1 MARAPIDFTGLAAAL
16 LDRVSSLLPLWL
28 PQGVERNERWY
39 VGDFDGSAGESANV
53 NMRTGQWIDNAAP
66 DEECGGDLISLYGR
80 IHGLGNGQAARQL
93 MHELGWER
101 AQASAHAAP
110 SGSSMHSGPEAP
122 LDDTGPEGPEP
133 PPADDGPAPPPA
145 GPGAAG
151 KRDKA
156 TRWRCVMPVPRH
168 APRPEKFT
176 FGFKNSKTGQWE
188 SLESVRHWAYEFEGE
203 LFGYVA
209 RFERVNS
216 DGELVKDTVPFTWCE
231 DTWDPRGLQRWH
243 SKQWPAPR
251 PLYVPAALLSGDPST
266 IPVVLVEGEK
276 CAEAGHQ
283 LLGHEF
289 DFVSWPGGGKAWAMA
304 RWGTLLGRTV
314 YLWPDCDAQRERPTK
329 AERERVDFDPKSK
342 PLRPERKQPGMQ
354 TMVHIGSL
362 LLADQGCSVFMC
374 QIPKP
379 GAVGDGWDIADAIAE
394 GWDAAQVRAF
404 IRGAAVFVP
413 PEPEAVAK
421 AGGISTPSNAGAGSG
436 EGGSGGGGAGG
447 DDGEDPSTAWRKHL
461 IPARGG
467 GYAAVRENV
476 VLALDGLPE
485 RGLPGAPAAMG
496 VIAFNDF
503 TNDVIKLHDT
513 PWGTPAGV
521 WDEVDELELG
531 NWLVREH
538 WLPSMSRGTLEEAVS
553 MVAKRH
559 RYHPVR
565 DELDALRGTWDGEK
579 RLATWLRRCC
589 LEEDEFDD
597 KDPLQQYLAR
607 VGTWL
612 VMAIAARVS
621 PETRGPGGELYCGPG
636 CKFDYMVIFE
646 GPQGVGK
653 STLARILGGEH
664 FADTGLVLGDKDSYQ
679 NLQGILVYEWGE
691 LDSLTKAE
699 VTKVKQFISSQK
711 DRFRASFDRRAK
723 DYPRQVV
730 FVGTTNEDHYLVDQ
744 TGNRRM
750 WPVRVTR
757 PVDLEWLR
765 ANRAQMFAEALHY
778 LDERARFH
786 PTTREQ
792 RELFDPQ
799 QARRQIES
807 AIQAAVLRYLYDERQ
822 EVGVGRENGALVEAI
837 TAPELLGR
845 LGISLD
851 KQTHVLLR
859 QVTAALRQAGWE
871 RFRAPAPPG
880 APDASRPWKF
890 RRPSASQHRAS
901 GASASPQ
908 PSSGGPT
915 QGHQT
920 SEVSHDEACPF

>member
-1 MARAPIDFTGLAAAL
+1 MAYTPIDFAALAAAL
-16 LDRVSSLLPLWL
+16 LDRVSSLLPQWL
-28 PQGVERNERWY
+28 PQGVERNDRWY
-39 VGDFDGSAGESANV
+39 VGDFDGGPGESANV

-66 DEECGGDLISLYGR
+66 DEECGGDLISLYAR
-80 IHGLGNGQAARQL
+80 IHGMNNGQAAREL
-93 MHELGWER
+93 MQQLGWER
-101 AQASAHAAP
+101 SQASAQPRPA
-110 SGSSMHSGPEAP
+110 SSTKHSGPGIP
-122 LDDTGPEGPEP
+122 LDETGPDMPPEP
-133 PPADDGPAPPPA
+133 PPLDDDLPVGATVPADPA
-145 GPGAAG
+145 

-156 TRWRCVMPVPRH
+156 TRWRSVMPVPRH

-176 FGFKNSKTGQWE
+176 FGFSNKKTKAWE
-188 SLESVRHWAYEFEGE
+188 TLESVRHWAYEFEGE
-203 LFGYVA
+203 LYGYVA
-209 RFERVNS
+209 RFERINS
-216 DGELVKDTVPFTWCE
+216 EGELVKDTVPFTWCE

-251 PLYVPAALLSGDPST
+251 PLYVPATLLSGDPRNV
-266 IPVVLVEGEK
+266 PVVLVEGEK
-276 CAEAGHQ
+276 CAEAGHK

-329 AERERVDFDPKSK
+329 EERERVDFDPKSK

-362 LLADQGCSVFMC
+362 LLADQGCTVFMC

-379 GAVGDGWDIADAIAE
+379 GTVGDGWDIADAIE
-394 GWDAAQVRAF
+394 QGWDAEQVRAF
-404 IRGAAVFVP
+404 IRRAVTFVP

-421 AGGISTPSNAGAGSG
+421 AGGTSTPTNAGAGSG
-436 EGGSGGGGAGG
+436 GAGGGGGGAGAAG
-447 DDGEDPSTAWRKHL
+447 DDDDASTAWRKHL

-467 GYAAVRENV
+467 GYASVRENA
-476 VLALDGLPE
+476 VLVLDGLPE
-485 RGLPGAPAAMG
+485 RQLPGAPEAMG

-503 TNDVIKLHDT
+503 TNDVIKLRDT

-538 WLPSMSRGTLEEAVS
+538 WLPSMSRGTLEEAVA

-559 RYHPVR
+559 RFHPVR
-565 DELDALRGTWDGEK
+565 DELATLRGTWDREK
-579 RLATWLRRCC
+579 RLGTWLRRCC
-589 LEEDEFDD
+589 LEEDEWDD
-597 KDPLQQYLAR
+597 NDPLQQYLAR

-612 VMAIAARVS
+612 VMAIAARV
-621 PETRGPGGELYCGPG
+621 LDPG

-653 STLARILGGEH
+653 STLARILGGEY

-730 FVGTTNEDHYLVDQ
+730 FIGTTNEDHYLVDQ

-765 ANRAQMFAEALHY
+765 ANRAQLFAEALSY
-778 LDERARFH
+778 LDAGERFH

-807 AIQAAVLRYLYDERQ
+807 AIQAAVLRYLYDENQR
-822 EVGVGRENGALVEAI
+822 VGLQGENGTLVDSI

-890 RRPSASQHRAS
+890 RRPSAGLHRAS
-901 GASASPQ
+901 GASAGPQ
-908 PSSGGPT
+908 PTATRPT
-915 QGHQT
+915 QGDAT
-920 SEVSHDEACPF
+920 TGVSHDEACPF

>member
-1 MARAPIDFTGLAAAL
+1 MAYAPIDFAALAAAL
-16 LDRVSSLLPLWL
+16 LRDAHTLVPRWL
-28 PQGVERNERWY
+28 PDGVERQGRWY
-39 VGDFDGSAGESANV
+39 VGDFDGGKGESANV
-53 NMRTGQWIDNAAP
+53 NLATGQWIDNAAP
-66 DEECGGDLISLYGR
+66 DDECGGDLISLYAR
-80 IHGLGNGQAARQL
+80 IHGLNNGQAARQL
-93 MHELGWER
+93 MQDMGWER
-101 AQASAHAAP
+101 SQASAHPVHVRTPPGSAP
-110 SGSSMHSGPEAP
+110 PDMP
-122 LDDTGPEGPEP
+122 PEP
-133 PPADDGPAPPPA
+133 PPEDDGPPA
-145 GPGAAG
+145 AQGG

-168 APRPEKFT
+168 APRPESFT
-176 FGFKNSKTGQWE
+176 FGFKNSKTGEWQ

-203 LFGYVA
+203 LHGYVA

-251 PLYVPAALLSGDPST
+251 PLYVPASLLSGDPGT
-266 IPVVLVEGEK
+266 VPVVLVEGEK
-276 CAEAGHQ
+276 CAEAGHK

-289 DFVSWPGGGKAWAMA
+289 DFVSWPGGGKAWALA

-329 AERERVDFDPKSK
+329 AEREQVDFDPMSK
-342 PLRPERKQPGMQ
+342 PLRPERKQPGVQ
-354 TMVHIGSL
+354 AMVHIGSL
-362 LLADQGCSVFMC
+362 LLADQGCTVFMVP
-374 QIPKP
+374 IPKP
-379 GAVGDGWDIADAIAE
+379 GTVSDGWDIADAIAQ
-394 GWDAAQVRAF
+394 GWDADQVRAL
-404 IRGAAVFVP
+404 IRSATVFVP
-413 PEPEAVAK
+413 PEPEAIAK
-421 AGGISTPSNAGAGSG
+421 AGGISTPANAGAGSG
-436 EGGSGGGGAGG
+436 GAGGGGGGAGG
-447 DDGEDPSTAWRKHL
+447 DDDEASTAWRKHL

-485 RGLPGAPAAMG
+485 RSLPGAPEASG

-503 TNDVIKLHDT
+503 TNDVIKLRDT

-565 DELDALRGTWDGEK
+565 DELDALRGSWDRTK
-579 RLATWLRRCC
+579 RLGSWLRRCC

-597 KDPLQQYLAR
+597 ADPLQQYLAR

-612 VMAIAARVS
+612 VMAIAARVL
-621 PETRGPGGELYCGPG
+621 TPG

-653 STLARILGGEH
+653 STLARILGGEY

-730 FVGTTNEDHYLVDQ
+730 FIGTTNEDHYLVDQ

-757 PVDLEWLR
+757 AVDLEWLR
-765 ANRAQMFAEALHY
+765 ANRAQLFAEAMHY
-778 LDERARFH
+778 LDAGERFH

-807 AIQAAVLRYLYDERQ
+807 AIQAAVLRYLYDENQR
-822 EVGVGRENGALVEAI
+822 VGISGENGSLVDSI

-859 QVTAALRQAGWE
+859 QVTAALRQAGWV

-880 APDASRPWKF
+880 APDATRPWKF
-890 RRPSASQHRAS
+890 KRPSAAEHRAS
-901 GASASPQ
+901 DASSGPQ
-908 PSSGGPT
+908 PSITRPT
-915 QGHQT
+915 QGDAT
-920 SEVSHDEACPF
+920 TGASHEDTCPF